1 MAAQS
6 GNDFLLKQ
14 GGTALTGLR
23 ATSFVLN
30 NAPVDITSKDSS
42 HWRTLLGAGGVRSL
56 SITASGVFD
65 DSAILE
71 TVRGLAFANS
81 LNTFTMTFGNGDSI
95 SGSFLITSLSR
106 SGANDDAEVY
116 ELTLE
121 SSGTVT
127 YTVA

>member
-30 NAPVDITSKDSS
+30 NAAVDITSKDSS

-81 LNTFTMTFGNGDSI
+81 LNTFTMTFGNSDSI
-95 SGSFLITSLSR
+95 SGSFLITSFSR
-106 SGANDDAEVY
+106 SAANDDAEVY

-127 YTVA
+127 YTP